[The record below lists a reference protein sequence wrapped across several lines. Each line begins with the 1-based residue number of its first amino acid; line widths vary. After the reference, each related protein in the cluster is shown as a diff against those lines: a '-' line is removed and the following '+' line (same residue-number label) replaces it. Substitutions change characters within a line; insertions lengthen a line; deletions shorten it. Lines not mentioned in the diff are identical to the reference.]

1 MPEPL
6 KVYWDSCVFLSYIQE
21 RPLDRMSIL
30 EALVDRAYARQIHIY
45 TSTFSIVEV
54 AFAEEERADELLDPV
69 VEAKIDGL
77 WADRQVVTL
86 VEFHELIG
94 RDARMLI
101 RNAVAVGRTLKP
113 PDAVHLA
120 TAVRIGAAEFHTY
133 DNRLISAANGLSL
146 SMPVIHPRTDQPRL
160 IP

>member
-6 KVYWDSCVFLSYIQE
+6 KIYWDSCVFLSYVQG
-21 RPLDRMSIL
+21 RPLDRMPIL

-54 AFAEEERADELLDPV
+54 AFAEEERAGELLDPAV
-69 VEAKIDGL
+69 MAKIDDF
-77 WADRQVVTL
+77 WADRRVVTL

-94 RDARMLI
+94 RDARALI
-101 RNAVAVGRTLKP
+101 RNAIAAGRSLKP
-113 PDAVHLA
+113 ADAVHLA
-120 TAVRIGAAEFHTY
+120 TAVRIAAAEFHTY
-133 DNRLISAANGLSL
+133 DNRLMSAANGLSL
-146 SMPVIHPRTDQPRL
+146 AMPVVRPRTDQPRL